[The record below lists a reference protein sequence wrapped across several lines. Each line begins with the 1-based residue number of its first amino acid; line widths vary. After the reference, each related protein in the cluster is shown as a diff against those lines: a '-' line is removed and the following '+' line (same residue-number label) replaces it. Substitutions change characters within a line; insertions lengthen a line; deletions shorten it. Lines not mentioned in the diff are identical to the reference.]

1 MEPKSVAV
9 SRVVTRVPKTSVV
22 TSTSGAAALE
32 TAFLA
37 FLQSKTSTAIVP
49 VERRIFLTIAEAAE
63 YTGLPA
69 GFLRKLRASGQ
80 LKALKTGAG
89 LRFRRTDLD
98 GLASLA
104 DAPAT
109 KDELDDHMLRDL
121 ELNRRRRQG
130 LPA

>member
-1 MEPKSVAV
+1 VEPKSLA
-9 SRVVTRVPKTSVV
+9 VTRVPKTSLV
-22 TSTSGAAALE
+22 TAASGAAALE

-49 VERRIFLTIAEAAE
+49 VERRIFLNITEAAE

-80 LKALKTGAG
+80 LNALKTGAG

-98 GLASLA
+98 NLAALA
-104 DAPAT
+104 DPPT
-109 KDELDDHMLRDL
+109 TPEELDDNILRDL

-130 LPA
+130 L

>member
-1 MEPKSVAV
+1 MEPKSLAL
-9 SRVVTRVPKTSVV
+9 TRVPKSSVA
-22 TSTSGAAALE
+22 TAASGAAALE

-49 VERRIFLTIAEAAE
+49 VERRIFLNITEAAE

-69 GFLRKLRASGQ
+69 GFLRKLRAAGQ
-80 LKALKTGAG
+80 LNALKTGAG

-98 GLASLA
+98 NLAALA
-104 DAPAT
+104 DPPT
-109 KDELDDHMLRDL
+109 TPEELDDNILRDL

-130 LPA
+130 L

>member
-1 MEPKSVAV
+1 MQQKSVAV
-9 SRVVTRVPKTSVV
+9 TRLPKTGVVTTA
-22 TSTSGAAALE
+22 SGAAALE

-80 LKALKTGAG
+80 LNALKTGAG
-89 LRFRRTDLD
+89 LRFRRTDLEE
-98 GLASLA
+98 LASLA
-104 DAPAT
+104 DPPAAPEEV
-109 KDELDDHMLRDL
+109 DENLLRDL

-130 LPA
+130 LA

>member
-9 SRVVTRVPKTSVV
+9 ARVATRVPKTSVV
-22 TSTSGAAALE
+22 TTASGAAALE

-49 VERRIFLTIAEAAE
+49 VERRIFLTITEAAE

-69 GFLRKLRASGQ
+69 GFLRKLRSSGQ

-89 LRFRRTDLD
+89 LRFRRTDLE

-104 DAPAT
+104 DPPAS
-109 KDELDDHMLRDL
+109 KEELDDHVLRDL

-130 LPA
+130 LST

>member
-9 SRVVTRVPKTSVV
+9 SRAPKTSVA
-22 TSTSGAAALE
+22 TALE

-37 FLQSKTSTAIVP
+37 FLQAKTQTAIVP

-69 GFLRKLRASGQ
+69 GFLRKLRTSGQ
-80 LKALKTGAG
+80 LNALKTGAG
-89 LRFRRTDLD
+89 LRFRRADLD

-104 DAPAT
+104 DTPAT
-109 KDELDDHMLRDL
+109 KDELDDHILRDL

-130 LPA
+130 IA